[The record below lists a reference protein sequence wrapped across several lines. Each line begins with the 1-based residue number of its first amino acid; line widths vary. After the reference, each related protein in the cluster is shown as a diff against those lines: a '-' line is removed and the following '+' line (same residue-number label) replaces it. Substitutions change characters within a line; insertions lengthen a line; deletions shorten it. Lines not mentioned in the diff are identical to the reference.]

1 MSAPNQVPSLMGGG
15 TPVGPK
21 STMDIEHQW
30 NRRDILRKLRPHLR
44 NEIPRLLALATV
56 SILSALA
63 TLVAPL
69 FIARG
74 IDMLGQ
80 TGFTVEAFG
89 RILFILAISYA
100 AKFLFDLFIHTNVPI
115 VTQGI
120 LKNIR
125 QAAQR
130 RLSRLPLAELDRHP
144 VGDLVSRLTNDLDA
158 LQDGLQQVLI
168 QLFSG
173 IVSLVGA
180 FLFILILD
188 WRVALL
194 VLLLTPL
201 NFLVTRYI
209 SNRSHDLYRTNSRLV
224 GDVNSMIEELTAEQ
238 KLLRNFD
245 YQETAAEE
253 FSERNRALYENGQ
266 EAQFIS
272 SLTNPASRFVNNI
285 LYIAVGTLASILGFR
300 GILTIGE
307 ISALL
312 SYALQYTKPVN
323 ELSGVIAEVQ
333 RGIAGAE
340 RALQVLELKPED
352 PETDKS
358 PLVLRE
364 GAISFDQMSFG
375 YTPQR
380 TLIENFTLDVPAGRK
395 VAIVGPT
402 GAGKT
407 TLVNLLMRYYDY
419 QSGAILIDGQAIHER
434 TRDSVRNAFGM
445 VLQETWLFAGSVH
458 ANIAYAKPDA
468 TREEVIAAAKAAHCH
483 DFIELLPNGYETR
496 LGDAETSL
504 SEGQKQLLTIARV
517 MLKNADLLILDEAT
531 SSIDTHTE
539 RRVQDAFLKM
549 MEGRTS
555 FVIAHRLST
564 IRDSDLILVLV
575 DGEVV
580 ERGTH
585 EELLALKQHYYDL
598 YQSQFVRS

>member
-1 MSAPNQVPSLMGGG
+1 MSAPNQVPSLIGGG
-15 TPVGPK
+15 TPTGPK
-21 STMDIEHQW
+21 SAMDTEQLW
-30 NRRDILRKLRPHLR
+30 TRRDLLKKLRPFLNR
-44 NEIPRLLALATV
+44 EIPRLIALATV

-63 TLVAPL
+63 TLIAPL

-74 IDMLGQ
+74 IDLLGQ
-80 TGFTVEAFG
+80 ESFTVEAFT
-89 RILFILAISYA
+89 RILLILGLSYA

-120 LKNIR
+120 LKSIR

-158 LQDGLQQVLI
+158 FQDGLQQVLI

-173 IVSLVGA
+173 VVSLVGA
-180 FLFILILD
+180 FIFIFILD
-188 WRVALL
+188 WRIALL
-194 VLLLTPL
+194 VLVLTPL

-209 SNRSHDLYRTNSRLV
+209 SNRSHELYRTNSVLV
-224 GDVNSMIEELTAEQ
+224 GNVNSMIEELTAEQ
-238 KLLRNFD
+238 KLLRSFD
-245 YQETAAEE
+245 YQDTAAEE
-253 FSERNRALYENGQ
+253 FSDKNRDLYVNGQ

-285 LYIAVGTLASILGFR
+285 LYIAVGTLASVLGFR

-323 ELSGVIAEVQ
+323 ELSGVVAEVQ

-340 RALQVLELKPED
+340 RALQILELEPED
-352 PETDKS
+352 PETDKP
-358 PLVLRE
+358 PLVLHE
-364 GAISFDQMSFG
+364 GAIAFEDMSFG

-380 TLIENFTLDVPAGRK
+380 TLIENFTLDVPSGQK

-419 QSGAILIDGQAIHER
+419 QSGAILIDGQPIHKR
-434 TRDSVRNAFGM
+434 TRDSVRDAFGM

-468 TREEVIAAAKAAHCH
+468 TRDEVIAAAKAAHCH
-483 DFIELLPNGYETR
+483 DFIELLPHGYETR

-575 DGEVV
+575 DGAVV

-585 EELLALKQHYYDL
+585 EELLALKSHYYEL

>member
-1 MSAPNQVPSLMGGG
+1 MSAPNQVPSLIGGG
-15 TPVGPK
+15 ASSSPK
-21 STMDIEHQW
+21 SAMETEHLW
-30 NRRDILRKLRPHLR
+30 TRRELLNKLRPYMQG
-44 NEIPRLLALATV
+44 EIPRLIALATV

-80 TGFTVEAFG
+80 ATFTPEAFA
-89 RILFILAISYA
+89 RILLILAISYG
-100 AKFLFDLFIHTNVPI
+100 AKFFFDLFIHSNVPI

-120 LKNIR
+120 LKSIR
-125 QAAQR
+125 QAAQK

-180 FLFILILD
+180 FIFILFLD

-209 SNRSHDLYRTNSRLV
+209 SNRSHELYRTNSMLV
-224 GDVNSMIEELTAEQ
+224 GNVNNMIEELSGEQ
-238 KLLRNFD
+238 KLLRSFD
-245 YQETAAEE
+245 YQEAATEE
-253 FSERNRALYENGQ
+253 FKERNQALYVNGQ
-266 EAQFIS
+266 EAQFVS
-272 SLTNPASRFVNNI
+272 SVTNPASRFVNNV
-285 LYIAVGTLASILGFR
+285 LYLAVGTLASVLGFR

-340 RALQVLELKPED
+340 RALQILELEPED
-352 PETDKS
+352 PETEKP
-358 PLVLRE
+358 PLILKE
-364 GAISFDQMSFG
+364 GAISFDNMTFG

-380 TLIENFTLDVPAGRK
+380 TLIEHFTLDVPSARK

-419 QSGAILIDGQAIHER
+419 QSGAILIDGQPIHER
-434 TRDSVRNAFGM
+434 TRDSVRDAFGM

-483 DFIELLPNGYETR
+483 DFIELLPHGYETR

-575 DGEVV
+575 DGAIV
-580 ERGTH
+580 EQGTH
-585 EELLALKQHYYDL
+585 EELLAKKSHYHDL

>member
-1 MSAPNQVPSLMGGG
+1 MSAPNQVPSLIGGG
-15 TPVGPK
+15 TPAGPK
-21 STMDIEHQW
+21 STMETEHLW
-30 NRRDILRKLRPHLR
+30 TRRDLLNKLRPYMR
-44 NEIPRLLALATV
+44 NEIPRLIALATL

-74 IDMLGQ
+74 IDILGQ
-80 TGFTVEAFG
+80 PGFTPEAFS
-89 RILFILAISYA
+89 RILLILAISYG
-100 AKFLFDLFIHTNVPI
+100 AKFLFDFFIHSNVPI

-125 QAAQR
+125 RAAQS
-130 RLSRLPLAELDRHP
+130 RLSRLPLSELDRHP

-180 FLFILILD
+180 FIFILVLD

-201 NFLVTRYI
+201 NYLVTRYI
-209 SNRSHDLYRTNSRLV
+209 SNRSHELYRTNSSLV
-224 GDVNSMIEELTAEQ
+224 GNVNSMIEELTDEQ
-238 KLLRNFD
+238 KLLRSFD
-245 YQETAAEE
+245 YQGAATEE
-253 FSERNRALYENGQ
+253 FSTKNQALYENGQ

-285 LYIAVGTLASILGFR
+285 LYISVGTLASILGLR
-300 GILTIGE
+300 GILTIGQ

-323 ELSGVIAEVQ
+323 ELSAVIAEVQ

-340 RALQVLELKPED
+340 RALQIMELEPED
-352 PETDKS
+352 PETDK
-358 PLVLRE
+358 PALILRD
-364 GAISFDQMSFG
+364 GAISFDRMSFG

-380 TLIENFTLDVPAGRK
+380 TLINNFTLDVPSGMK

-419 QSGAILIDGQAIHER
+419 QSGAILIDGQPIHER
-434 TRDSVRNAFGM
+434 TRDSVRDAFGM

-483 DFIELLPNGYETR
+483 DFIELLPHGYETR

-585 EELLALKQHYYDL
+585 EELLAEKNHYYDL